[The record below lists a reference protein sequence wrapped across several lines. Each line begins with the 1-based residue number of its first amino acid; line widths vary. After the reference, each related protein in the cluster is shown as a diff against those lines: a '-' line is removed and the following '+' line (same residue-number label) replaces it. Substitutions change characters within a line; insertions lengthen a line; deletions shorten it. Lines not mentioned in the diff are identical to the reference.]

1 MRMLKINLERHILSK
16 LADSLFFKSIKSID
30 LLECLKIDTQNNF
43 KLIIVKIVVKDGT
56 DLKQLKLPKSAV
68 ILDILSSDN
77 GTYTCLMKVHFNK
90 VFIPILKKFFK
101 DNVIWKSPTYMN
113 ENTITLTC
121 IGDEK
126 SLNEIIRDIEEVNT
140 FKEAKL
146 SYFHS
151 CIEQKGIQQ
160 ILTSRQLEVMR
171 CAKDWGYYDSPRKIT
186 SEELAKKIGCSKST
200 LLEHLKNAENK
211 IVNYII

>member
-1 MRMLKINLERHILSK
+1 MRMLKINLERSILYK
-16 LADSLFFKSIKSID
+16 LTGSLFFKSVKSID
-30 LLECLKIDTQNNF
+30 LLECLKIDTPNNF

-56 DLKQLKLPKSAV
+56 DLKQLKLPENAA
-68 ILDILSSDN
+68 ILDILNSDN

-90 VFIPILKKFFK
+90 VFIPVLKKFFK
-101 DNVIWKSPTYMN
+101 DNIIWKSPTYMN
-113 ENTITLTC
+113 ENAISLTC

-126 SLNEIIRDIEEVNT
+126 SLNKIIQDIGDFET
-140 FKEAKL
+140 FKNAKL

-171 CAKDWGYYDSPRKIT
+171 CAKDWGYYNSPRKIT
-186 SEELAKKIGCSKST
+186 SKELAEKMGCSKST

>member
-1 MRMLKINLERHILSK
+1 MRMLKINLGRYVLSK
-16 LADSLFFKSIKSID
+16 LTDSLFFKSIESID

-56 DLKQLKLPKSAV
+56 DLKQLKLPKNAV

-77 GTYTCLMKVHFNK
+77 ETYICLMKVHFNK
-90 VFIPILKKFFK
+90 VFIPVLKKFFK

-113 ENTITLTC
+113 ENTVTLTC
-121 IGDEK
+121 VGDEK
-126 SLNEIIRDIEEVNT
+126 SLNEIIKDMNDIDT
-140 FKEAKL
+140 FKNAKL

-171 CAKDWGYYDSPRKIT
+171 YAKDWGYYDSPRKIT
-186 SEELAKKIGCSKST
+186 SKELAKKLGCSKST